1 MVQNN
6 KTFKKKK
13 NSKRIKEKPANVVKR
28 ACDEPAE
35 CEVCAKKFTTLRSM
49 QRHHKVV
56 HELVRYDCPQC
67 GLSCPGRDGVRSH
80 IITKHENQKRVSCKE
95 CDASF
100 KYHNKKALRIH
111 MEREHPLPACDFHNL
126 TFQTIEEFDVHIQ
139 VEHIN
144 KNWDIRTTN

>member
-1 MVQNN
+1 MEN
-6 KTFKKKK
+6 TAKKKR
-13 NSKRIKEKPANVVKR
+13 SKKSGDRSSRNARR

-67 GLSCPGRDGVRSH
+67 GVSCPGRDGLRSH
-80 IITKHENQKRVSCKE
+80 IIAKHEKRRVFCKK

-100 KYHNKKALRIH
+100 IYGSGSKNIKEHMKK
-111 MEREHPLPACDFHNL
+111 EHPLPYCDFHNV
-126 TFQTIEEFDVHIQ
+126 TFQTIEEFDLHIQ

-144 KNWDIRTTN
+144 KNWDI